1 MFSFSFSNQEMHN
14 VCHNKFDR
22 QRTFLVPAETV
33 ETISLQCLGN
43 FQILYWIFGIPSV
56 FLHGLPEFCWI
67 FILKFLELSSSC
79 ETFQNSMYYTCCCNK
94 LLIKMVL

>member
-56 FLHGLPEFCWI
+56 FVAWFTRVLLNFYFEVFRIVQFVWNISEQYVLH
-67 FILKFLELSSSC
+67 
-79 ETFQNSMYYTCCCNK
+79 
-94 LLIKMVL
+94 LLLQ